1 MSAPA
6 PASAPESSSTPRLFR
21 QPSAHASHGGSLSP
35 ELEDAAARRLGA
47 LALLT
52 ALVAG
57 VLMVV
62 ERVVHL
68 PSFVGPGV
76 RFGAQALG
84 VLLSLTL
91 YAVIVSERVRSHRT
105 LDLACIY
112 QVVQGYL
119 LGVGFY
125 ATQLAPGS
133 AMRGGSSVAVWMMVF
148 PLVVPSPPG
157 RTVATTLATALMDPL
172 AVWTAV
178 ALGAPRPAAADAAQ
192 MFVFTILACFLAPLG
207 AKIVYGLT
215 VEVKRAREMG
225 SYRLVGKIGEG
236 GMGEVWRAEHRMLAR
251 GAAIKLIRPGMLGSG
266 DALRAREVMKRFE
279 REAQATAALR
289 SPHTIEVYDYGL
301 TADGTFYYVM
311 ELLEGHTLEALVE
324 RFGPLPA
331 ERVVF
336 ILRQACH
343 SLAEAH
349 AAGLVHRD
357 VKPSNIFACR
367 LGLDVDVV
375 KVLDFGLVKS
385 GGPQARLEQ
394 GLTVEGSLTGTPAYM
409 PPEVALGSGPVDG
422 RADIYALGCVA
433 YWLLTG
439 KAVFE
444 GDNAMQVVIDH
455 VRTAPVP
462 PSRRTSQPIP
472 DALERI
478 VLLCLEKDPARRP
491 SSVVALSNEL
501 QVLGLEAHW
510 SEERAQAWWAE
521 HPAEAVA
528 EALPGDPAEKS
539 LSSLETRSVAPVN
552 RIPA

>member
-133 AMRGGSSVAVWMMVF
+133 ALRGWSSVAVWMMVF